1 MKNPKCPSCETEVK
15 YFSFR
20 PYNRLDFKCLGCGVS
35 LRSSLPYTLGFI
47 ATFMLAFV
55 FGGTAAGLE
64 DLGVWHM
71 SESLLYFS
79 IFLICISISGRLVW
93 SKVEFRVLT
102 KH

>member
-1 MKNPKCPSCETEVK
+1 MKNPKCPSCEIEVK

-20 PYNRLDFKCLGCGVS
+20 PYNPWNFKCLGCGVN
-35 LRSSLPYTLGFI
+35 LRSSLPNRLGFI

-55 FGGTAAGLE
+55 FGVTAAGLE

-79 IFLICISISGRLVW
+79 IFLLCVSISCRLVW